1 MSGPAKTRKPPPRLG
16 AAAVGMLEGLDRHR
30 LLSTAQLHALYTPR
44 SSLRW
49 TQLLLDRLRESGLAE
64 AARTPGGL
72 GLWHLTPR
80 GVATIEPIV
89 GANGERRK
97 AISPEQAAGPLQEH
111 RLAVNEVGLAF
122 VRAARDRG
130 DECGPLAWRH
140 EVVHSLGRPPGQRR
154 AELLIA
160 DALLTYCQNEPDGEV
175 SFHYRF
181 VELDRA
187 TMGAERLA
195 DQLARYARLY
205 HRMVPATDP
214 LEEPEP
220 AWAKLY
226 PVFPAVIVVIAGLP
240 PERTERR
247 RDIALELLA
256 EDADLASATE
266 VSLSI
271 CSLDDLVSRGPF
283 APIFRELRRPQ
294 TPVDWLG
301 QATE

>member
-1 MSGPAKTRKPPPRLG
+1 MRAARATAAVPRLG

-30 LLSTAQLHALYTPR
+30 LLSTAQLHALYTPG

-49 TQLLLDRLRESGLAE
+49 TQLLLDRLRDSGLAE

-89 GANGERRK
+89 GDGRRRK
-97 AISPEQAAGPLQEH
+97 AISPEQAAGPLREH
-111 RLAVNEVGLAF
+111 TLAVNEVGLAF
-122 VRAARDRG
+122 VRAARERG

-160 DALLTYCQNEPDGEV
+160 DALLTYQQNGPGDEV

-187 TMGAERLA
+187 TMGAERLVE
-195 DQLARYARLY
+195 QLTRYPRLY
-205 HRMVPATDP
+205 NRTLPATDP

-220 AWAKLY
+220 AWAEHY
-226 PVFPAVIVVIAGLP
+226 PVFPAVIVVLAGLQP
-240 PERTERR
+240 GRLARR
-247 RDIALELLA
+247 RETVLGLLS
-256 EDADLASATE
+256 EDADSAAPE
-266 VSLSI
+266 VSISI
-271 CSLDDLVSRGPF
+271 CALDDLLSRGPF
-283 APIFRELRRPQ
+283 APIFRDLRNPEK
-294 TPVDWLG
+294 PVDWLG
-301 QATE
+301 EGGA

>member
-1 MSGPAKTRKPPPRLG
+1 
-16 AAAVGMLEGLDRHR
+16 MLEGLDRHR
-30 LLSTAQLHALYTPR
+30 LLSTIQLHELYTPR

-80 GVATIEPIV
+80 GVNAIEPIV
-89 GANGERRK
+89 ATGQRCK
-97 AISPEQAAGPLQEH
+97 AISPKQAAGPLQEH
-111 RLAVNEVGLAF
+111 TLAVNEVGLAF
-122 VRAARDRG
+122 VRAARERG
-130 DECGPLAWRH
+130 DECGPLAWHH

-154 AELLIA
+154 TELLIA
-160 DALLTYCQNEPDGEV
+160 DALLTYRQNAPSEEV
-175 SFHYRF
+175 TFHYRF
-181 VELDRA
+181 IELDRA

-195 DQLARYARLY
+195 SQLVRYAPLY
-205 HRMVPATDP
+205 HRTVPAGDP

-226 PVFPAVIVVIAGLP
+226 PVFPAVMVVIAGLP
-240 PERTERR
+240 PRRAERR

-256 EDADLASATE
+256 EDPDLADAAE

-294 TPVDWLG
+294 TPIDWLG
-301 QATE
+301 QAAE